1 MVKLWGCKMQKN
13 DNNHNSSNNNNIG
26 NGANVNV
33 NGEEVLHIGDR
44 SFRKTKLGLA
54 EEEERAYVEELINHR
69 DALVK
74 RQEHLSALTELAE
87 KTVMDAN
94 NLSQA
99 MMKKT
104 TEQAKAEADKIRAKA
119 EAEADQLTKAK
130 RAEAKTL
137 ADKDAES
144 IRAEAHRQAKLVR
157 EEQLDGIRS
166 EAANLAQKLQSD
178 LIANLDGLKKQ
189 VLTLG
194 TKFEPSLHNS
204 NNNSNSNNI
213 SNNSNISSNA
223 KSSHTPQVEAA
234 KPTETLSPGEKGAL
248 LDHIPWLEV
257 EVLPPLDIEKIM
269 DLIARLESLPE
280 VKTTDLL
287 PETPNPLI
295 RVFLNEPSP
304 LAEMLRTLPQ
314 VEKVNELTDE
324 GQGDDKRERIQ
335 IVLGKNPSKNVDPK
349 KGSTI
354 RASS

>member
-1 MVKLWGCKMQKN
+1 MQKN
-13 DNNHNSSNNNNIG
+13 DNNHNSSSNNNG
-26 NGANVNV
+26 NGTTLTV
-33 NGEEVLHIGDR
+33 NGEEILHIGDR

-54 EEEERAYVEELINHR
+54 EEEVRAYVEELINQR

-119 EAEADQLTKAK
+119 ESEADQLVKAK

-194 TKFEPSLHNS
+194 TKFEPSLHNANNNNNNSSNTSS
-204 NNNSNSNNI
+204 NNNNNNG
-213 SNNSNISSNA
+213 NNN
-223 KSSHTPQVEAA
+223 KSAHAPMVEAA
-234 KPTETLSPGEKGAL
+234 KPADTLSAGEKGAL

-304 LAEMLRTLPQ
+304 LADMLRTLPQ
-314 VEKVNELTDE
+314 VEKVTELTDE
-324 GQGDDKRERIQ
+324 GQGEDKRERIQ
-335 IVLGKNPSKNVDPK
+335 IVLGKNPSKNADPK

-354 RASS
+354 RT

>member
-1 MVKLWGCKMQKN
+1 MQKN
-13 DNNHNSSNNNNIG
+13 DNNHNSSNNNGSGTTI
-26 NGANVNV
+26 AV
-33 NGEEVLHIGDR
+33 NGDEVLHIGDR

-54 EEEERAYVEELINHR
+54 EEEVRAYVEELINQR

-119 EAEADQLTKAK
+119 EAEADQLVKAK
-130 RAEAKTL
+130 RVEAKTL

-194 TKFEPSLHNS
+194 TKFEPSLHNATNNNSNNSS
-204 NNNSNSNNI
+204 NNNSNNGNN
-213 SNNSNISSNA
+213 N
-223 KSSHTPQVEAA
+223 KSAHAPMMEAA
-234 KPTETLSPGEKGAL
+234 KPADTLSAGEKGAL

-304 LAEMLRTLPQ
+304 LADMLRTLPQ

-354 RASS
+354 RT